1 MAYIDKIAP
10 EHADGLLDRILQAR
24 TKSAGRLW
32 EIVAIQSLNAE
43 TLRESMRMYGQ
54 IMFGDSPVSRAQR
67 EMLAVVTSQVNDC
80 HY

>member
-1 MAYIDKIAP
+1 MPYIDKVSSEA
-10 EHADGLLDRILQAR
+10 ADGLLGRIFQAR

-32 EIVAIQSLNAE
+32 EIVAVQSLNPE

-54 IMFGDSPVSRAQR
+54 VMFGDSPVSRKQR
-67 EMLAVVTSQVNDC
+67 EMIAVVTSQVNEC